1 VNYHI
6 KDTSLSEKEF
16 KDLKWCVGEYRRV
29 CREQSNSEFGK
40 ERLTIAESLVQFLDN
55 IEWKNIHAK

>member
-1 VNYHI
+1 MNYHI

-16 KDLKWCVGEYRRV
+16 KDLKWCVGEYSRI
-29 CREQSNSEFGK
+29 CREQSNSEFGT